1 MGIKQQKIGADTES
15 TFQDYMREKGWWAH
29 RFANNISGQPCDFVL
44 VKNKRVIFADL
55 KNVQDGE
62 LMNFNRLEENQK
74 NAFKLLKILGN
85 YNDMGWIIIFD
96 NVYYF
101 FTYDKYLKIMQ
112 LKRKS
117 VYRNEL
123 ILFEEYINENNN

>member
-1 MGIKQQKIGADTES
+1 MGIKQQKIGTDTES
-15 TFQDYMREKGWWAH
+15 TFQDYMREKGWWVH
-29 RFANNISGQPCDFVL
+29 RFANNISGQPFDFVL